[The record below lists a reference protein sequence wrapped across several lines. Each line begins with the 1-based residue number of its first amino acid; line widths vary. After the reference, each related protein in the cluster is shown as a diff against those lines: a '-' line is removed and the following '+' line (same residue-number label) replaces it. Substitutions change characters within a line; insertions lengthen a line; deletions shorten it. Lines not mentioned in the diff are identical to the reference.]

1 MNKFEA
7 VVLLS
12 PEISSNV
19 RSSCID
25 NLEKIINDKSG
36 KIINNE
42 DWGLRDLSYKMD
54 HYSKAF
60 YNFYQIEIEGDKI
73 ESIKRTL
80 NQDENFIRHLFV
92 RVEKHQELPTKLNN
106 EKKIKNLNLEAEM
119 IIKTPLSKIE
129 RSFAHSVKKILQ

>member
-1 MNKFEA
+1 MNSFEA

-12 PEISSNV
+12 PEIPSNTK
-19 RSSCID
+19 SSCLN
-25 NLEKIINDKSG
+25 NLEKIINEKSG

-42 DWGLRDLSYKMD
+42 DWGLRDLSYKIN

-73 ESIKRTL
+73 ESIKKIL

-92 RVEKHQELPTKLNN
+92 RIEKHQELPTKLNN
-106 EKKIKNLNLEAEM
+106 EKK
-119 IIKTPLSKIE
+119 
-129 RSFAHSVKKILQ
+129 

>member
-1 MNKFEA
+1 MNNFEA

-12 PEISSNV
+12 PEISSSV
-19 RSSCID
+19 KSSCLD
-25 NLEKIINDKSG
+25 NLQKIIKEKSG

-42 DWGLRDLSYKMD
+42 DWGLRDISYKIN
-54 HYSKAF
+54 HFSKAF

-73 ESIKRTL
+73 ERIKKIL

-106 EKKIKNLNLEAEM
+106 EKK
-119 IIKTPLSKIE
+119 
-129 RSFAHSVKKILQ
+129 

>member
-1 MNKFEA
+1 MNNFEV

-19 RSSCID
+19 RGSCLD
-25 NLEKIINDKSG
+25 NLIKLINENSG

-42 DWGLRDLSYKMD
+42 DWGLRDLSYKID
-54 HYSKAF
+54 QYSKAF

-73 ESIKRTL
+73 ESIKKTL

-106 EKKIKNLNLEAEM
+106 EKK
-119 IIKTPLSKIE
+119 
-129 RSFAHSVKKILQ
+129 

>member
-1 MNKFEA
+1 MNNFEA

-12 PEISSNV
+12 PEISPTI
-19 RSSCID
+19 RSSCLN
-25 NLEKIINDKSG
+25 NLEKLISEKSG
-36 KIINNE
+36 QIINNE
-42 DWGLRDLSYKMD
+42 DWGLRDLSYKIN

-73 ESIKRTL
+73 ESIKKIL

-106 EKKIKNLNLEAEM
+106 EKK
-119 IIKTPLSKIE
+119 
-129 RSFAHSVKKILQ
+129 

>member
-1 MNKFEA
+1 MNNFEA

-19 RSSCID
+19 RKSCLD
-25 NLEKIINDKSG
+25 KLEIVIKEKSG

-42 DWGLRDLSYKMD
+42 DWGLKDLSYKIE

-60 YNFYQIEIEGDKI
+60 YNFYQIEIEGDKL
-73 ESIKRTL
+73 ESIKKSL

-106 EKKIKNLNLEAEM
+106 EKK
-119 IIKTPLSKIE
+119 
-129 RSFAHSVKKILQ
+129 